1 MAGPSNDELRA
12 ALHRAADWAADFVE
26 HVGELPVYPRVEPGD
41 VTASLP
47 AHPPAAGEPLAG
59 IIDDFERVIVPG
71 ITHWNHPGFLRLLLD
86 HRRRGRAFSPSC

>member
-26 HVGELPVYPRVEPGD
+26 HVGELPVYPRVQPGD

-47 AHPPAAGEPLAG
+47 AAPADGGRAA
-59 IIDDFERVIVPG
+59 
-71 ITHWNHPGFLRLLLD
+71 
-86 HRRRGRAFSPSC
+86 RGR